1 MKYRYPFKALWL
13 PALLLALCL
22 SMTLIS
28 AAVWLIVAASNED
41 STTYTAS
48 LESVIPAVLMLAAW
62 IGCGVLAGR
71 LRLKTLLWFGIG
83 FWGIELLLYL
93 LCMIPAVY
101 DAAQIPLAMLT
112 LPMWSYFALIE
123 LIDAQNTAANLILT
137 VLPAVALIGVY
148 VWLLVRPVRRK

>member
-28 AAVWLIVAASNED
+28 TAVWLIVAASNED

-48 LESVIPAVLMLAAW
+48 IESVIPAVLMLIAW

-71 LRLKTLLWFGIG
+71 LRFKTLLWFGTG
-83 FWGIELLLYL
+83 FWGIELILYL
-93 LCMIPAVY
+93 ICMIPAVY
-101 DAAQIPLAMLT
+101 NAAQVPLAVLT

-123 LIDAQNTAANLILT
+123 LIDAQNMVANLILT
-137 VLPAVALIGVY
+137 ILPTVAIIGVY
-148 VWLLVRPVRRK
+148 VWQLIRPVRKK